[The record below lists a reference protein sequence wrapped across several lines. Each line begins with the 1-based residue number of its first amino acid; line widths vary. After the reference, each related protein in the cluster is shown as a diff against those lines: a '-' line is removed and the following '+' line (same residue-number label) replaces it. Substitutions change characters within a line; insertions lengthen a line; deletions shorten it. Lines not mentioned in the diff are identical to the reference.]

1 MTWTIIN
8 SIMSAIL
15 IPTVIYN
22 SYVHKKTQRML
33 NDAELEVKKYLTE
46 VEKSFEKQD
55 KINDEQAKFNEAATT
70 NFMRHEDA
78 LRIIVNHI
86 KNAE

>member
-46 VEKSFEKQD
+46 VEKSF
-55 KINDEQAKFNEAATT
+55 
-70 NFMRHEDA
+70 
-78 LRIIVNHI
+78 
-86 KNAE
+86 

>member
-15 IPTVIYN
+15 IPVIIYD
-22 SYVHKKTQRML
+22 SYVERKTQKML

-55 KINDEQAKFNEAATT
+55 KINDEQAKFNDATT
-70 NFMRHEDA
+70 NFIRHEDA
-78 LRIIVNHI
+78 LRVIVNHI

>member
-1 MTWTIIN
+1 M
-8 SIMSAIL
+8 MQ
-15 IPTVIYN
+15 
-22 SYVHKKTQRML
+22 K
-33 NDAELEVKKYLTE
+33 LEVKKYLTE

-55 KINDEQAKFNEAATT
+55 KINDEQAKFNDAATT
-70 NFMRHEDA
+70 NFIRHEDA

>member
-1 MTWTIIN
+1 MTYEISCCCLIKLSLLIIN

-22 SYVHKKTQRML
+22 SYVHKKTQRMI

-46 VEKSFEKQD
+46 VEKSF
-55 KINDEQAKFNEAATT
+55 
-70 NFMRHEDA
+70 
-78 LRIIVNHI
+78 
-86 KNAE
+86 